1 MVFTQGPLS
10 LGKPFG
16 FDLINLRFDLIEDG
30 FFIVEF
36 AGIQLLDTFLNL
48 AAQLLASH
56 QQLYTLDN
64 GILLGGWRCSL
75 EDASK
80 SLSVEEWL
88 VEVLL
93 VSERTLK
100 ATSQDDVFI
109 GANTA
114 LCSLPMLSIVWRCAC
129 EYNLDYQ
136 GLKRQSGKGQTS
148 GISPAYI
155 DDKMLH

>member
-1 MVFTQGPLS
+1 MRLHSKVSGS
-10 LGKPFG
+10 EKCIVLGVIKPTDPFG
-16 FDLINLRFDLIEDG
+16 P
-30 FFIVEF
+30 F
-36 AGIQLLDTFLNL
+36 ALF
-48 AAQLLASH
+48 
-56 QQLYTLDN
+56 
-64 GILLGGWRCSL
+64 WRCSL